1 MGPEYTEVD
10 EEFGYRF
17 GYHRATTVGMDG
29 VRRTTVAV
37 DGVVE
42 EVFRDGR
49 VLGCGDQPAGDIAG
63 EDIENDVAFVPD
75 PFRWSFQRGDIPGPH
90 LAGAVGDEL
99 GADPGR
105 VGGQA
110 AAFAY
115 LTGCAGDAVHRGD
128 GAPVP
133 AFVQLT
139 RPHLGN
145 REVSVGGA
153 GQQFEHPGA
162 FEGVEGLRRW
172 CARQP
177 RAVQRSFRVDVAVVG
192 RPGGLG
198 QRAGFL
204 HRYLRGT
211 QFGEGGG
218 HDVLGGLSLTVL
230 SESCSKSSCA
240 FPMMSSAIRVFARS
254 DSNFSFRRRSFSN
267 SLSSA
272 DFFARFAGAADSAGL
287 PDKTPASRALVH
299 SMMWEEYKP
308 SRRRMAP
315 FWPLGAFSYSATVA
329 SLYAGVNTRRVGR
342 GAGSASPAGAG
353 DLDWVS
359 VGEDTCTRISESA
372 LLIRDP
378 VLTRGVSHHPD

>member
-1 MGPEYTEVD
+1 MGPEDTEVD
-10 EEFGYRF
+10 EQFGYRF
-17 GYHRATTVGMDG
+17 GYHRAATVGVDG
-29 VRRTTVAV
+29 VRRTPVTV

-49 VLGCGDQPAGDIAG
+49 VPGRGDQPAGDIAG
-63 EDIENDVAFVPD
+63 KDIENDVAFVPH
-75 PFRWSFQRGDIPGPH
+75 PFRWSFQCGDIPGPH
-90 LAGAVGDEL
+90 LAGAVGEEL

-115 LTGCAGDAVHRGD
+115 LTGGRGDAIHRGD
-128 GAPVP
+128 RAPVP

-139 RPHLGN
+139 GPHLGD
-145 REVSVGGA
+145 REVAVGRA
-153 GQQFEHPGA
+153 GQQLEHQGA
-162 FEGVEGLRRW
+162 FGGVEGLRRW
-172 CARQP
+172 CAGQP
-177 RAVQRSFRVDVAVVG
+177 RAVHRPCRVDLAIVG
-192 RPGGLG
+192 RPGGPG
-198 QRAGFL
+198 QRAGFP

-218 HDVLGGLSLTVL
+218 HDVLGGTSLSAL
-230 SESCSKSSCA
+230 SESCSKSACA
-240 FPMMSSAIRVFARS
+240 FPMIPSANRVFARS

-267 SLSSA
+267 SISSA
-272 DFFARFAGAADSAGL
+272 DFFVRFAGAADSAGS

-299 SMMWEEYKP
+299 SMMWEEYRP

-315 FWPLGAFSYSATVA
+315 FCPLGAFSYSATMA

-353 DLDWVS
+353 GSDCL
-359 VGEDTCTRISESA
+359 SE
-372 LLIRDP
+372 
-378 VLTRGVSHHPD
+378 